1 MDYAKILN
9 VINSAITSSSLSEE
23 KQDALSKQLDR
34 IKKRISDNKIYLG
47 IVGEFSTGKSTLI
60 NSLIGEDFF
69 VTNAIQGTTTTITK
83 LEYGKKIGLK
93 IEFTSGKALRY
104 DRDKT
109 RILKLFKPD
118 VYENLSI
125 YEKVKVRILDMYHS
139 NTSDKYLLEV
149 FDGITTSDEISKTLN
164 EVTIYYPSELLNNG
178 IVIVD
183 TPGTDSLTPAHA
195 EITRRAIKE
204 ICDIAFVIIPATQP
218 LSQTLIDYVDDN
230 LGDIADK
237 CIYIITKI
245 ELIRRAI
252 ERIHMLNGVTQRVNN
267 YLNVERPHVIFA
279 PSLLSLEEKGIVEKN
294 GRTAHLSNDERLELC
309 SQFEADINSILNQI
323 HNEREQTI
331 KNKIQR
337 LTSSLRDNLQADI
350 SSKNDELMKELEETQ
365 MMKVKPLRDFMA
377 EFYSTHEV
385 YPYSY
390 IESVISNTI
399 SSNRSQFKRFV
410 FDEIDS
416 CTTKDATQATM
427 ESYSVVSKGES
438 CFNDCYASFKGI
450 LSKTHSSYTENFNE
464 FRALFTKMFSI
475 DAIDFNYSI
484 LNNPEWQRKY
494 KFNYDKSDLTTFKP
508 FRMFKSLSSIKEQ
521 MKNDVGP
528 KIEKEFTKMEKY
540 YISHANK
547 SYSNI
552 AQQMEKVK
560 QLFIDK
566 YEKIIAKRIK
576 ESEEKEKSLNS
587 QLRQLRENI
596 ERLNI
601 IEQYFT

>member
-1 MDYAKILN
+1 MDYAEILN
-9 VINSAITSSSLSEE
+9 VINSTITSSFLSEE
-23 KQDALSKQLDR
+23 KQDSLSKQLER
-34 IKKRISDNKIYLG
+34 IKKRIGDNKIYLA

-83 LEYGKKIGLK
+83 LEYGKKINLK
-93 IEFTSGKALRY
+93 IEFTSGKVLRY
-104 DRDKT
+104 DSDKT
-109 RILKLFKPD
+109 EILKQYKPD
-118 VYENLSI
+118 VYEHLSLFKKI
-125 YEKVKVRILDMYHS
+125 KMRILDMFHS

-149 FDGITTSDEISKTLN
+149 FDDITTSDEVSKTLN
-164 EVTIYYPSELLNNG
+164 DVTVYYPSELLNNG

-204 ICDIAFVIIPATQP
+204 ICDIALVIIPATQP
-218 LSQTLIDYVDDN
+218 LSQPLIDYVDDN
-230 LGDIADK
+230 LGDVADK

-252 ERIHMLNGVTQRVNN
+252 ERTHMQKGIAQRITS
-267 YLNVERPHVIFA
+267 YLNVESPKVVFA
-279 PSLLSLEEKGIVEKN
+279 PSLLSLEEKGIVEKT
-294 GRTAHLSNDERLELC
+294 GRTEHLSDDERLELC
-309 SQFEADINSILNQI
+309 SQFETEINSIIGQI

-331 KNKIQR
+331 NDKIQR
-337 LTSSLRDNLQADI
+337 LTSSLRDELQADI
-350 SSKNDELMKELEETQ
+350 SFKNNELRKELEETQ
-365 MMKVKPLRDFMA
+365 MMRVKPLRDFMT

-390 IESVISNTI
+390 IESVIYNTI
-399 SSNRSQFKRFV
+399 SSNRAQFKRFV
-410 FDEIDS
+410 FDKIDGCS
-416 CTTKDATQATM
+416 TKDATQATM
-427 ESYSVVSKGES
+427 ESYSVVSKGKS
-438 CFNDCYASFKGI
+438 CFNDCYESFRNI
-450 LSKTHSSYTENFNE
+450 LSKTHSSYTDNFNE
-464 FRALFTKMFSI
+464 FKALFTEMFSI
-475 DAIDFNYSI
+475 DAIDFNYTI
-484 LNNPEWQRKY
+484 LNNPEWQREY

-540 YISHANK
+540 YISHARK
-547 SYSNI
+547 SHTDI
-552 AQQMEKVK
+552 ARQMERVK
-560 QLFIDK
+560 QIFIDK

-576 ESEEKEKSLNS
+576 ESIQKEKLLDS

-601 IEQYFT
+601 IKQ